1 MTYSLIFTEQILMDS
16 QAKLLIV
23 TFLSATSKFRNRK
36 IKENITI
43 CQKAIAN

>member
-1 MTYSLIFTEQILMDS
+1 MVYSLIFTEQILMDS

-23 TFLSATSKFRNRK
+23 TFLSATSKFRNSK
-36 IKENITI
+36 IKENITF